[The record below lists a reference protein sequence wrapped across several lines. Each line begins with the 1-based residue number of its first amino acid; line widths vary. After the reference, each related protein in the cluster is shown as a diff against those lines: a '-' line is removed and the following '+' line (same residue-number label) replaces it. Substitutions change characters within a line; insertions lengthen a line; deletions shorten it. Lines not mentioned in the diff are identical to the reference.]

1 MLSSPLLLMASLAL
15 PLTALSVFLTRH
27 NAEEERKKAE
37 GEQSSDVFLKRY
49 GVGKTDE
56 TGSRATSTTSAS
68 QTQMQHQSPRDRCD
82 ILLLGSGW
90 ISNFAVPVVAS
101 KGLSISATTREV
113 KDGDSFERIPF
124 IFDDDHDLDEQVG
137 RLPIARTV
145 VIVFPIRG
153 EGRVKRLYESY
164 TRIKASAQWIQLGST
179 GIWGSKQPGQ
189 SPWIDRF
196 TAPDSSNPR
205 YQAEEELLKLSSDSS
220 PTAILNL
227 AGLYGQQRKP
237 SNFLIRVQES
247 LEQKGSVHFVHGVD
261 VARAIILMHEKFTP
275 GQRWILTDG
284 RVHDWWNIALD
295 KGEPNTMA
303 RIKVQAL
310 TKLLAIKALP
320 RPICDVV
327 PGDATQRSTKLIRA
341 LDSSH
346 FWQHFDD
353 APYSG
358 GLS

>member
-1 MLSSPLLLMASLAL
+1 MASLAL

-27 NAEEERKKAE
+27 NAEEERKKAQ
-37 GEQSSDVFLKRY
+37 GEQASDDFLQRY
-49 GVGKTDE
+49 GVKKTDDRGG
-56 TGSRATSTTSAS
+56 GSGATTT
-68 QTQMQHQSPRDRCD
+68 TILPQMQHQSPRDRCD
-82 ILLLGSGW
+82 IILLGSGW

-124 IFDDDHDLDEQVG
+124 IFDDDHNLDEQVET
-137 RLPIARTV
+137 LPIARTV

-153 EGRVKRLYESY
+153 EGRVKRLHESY
-164 TRIKASAQWIQLGST
+164 TRLKAAAQWIQLGST

-196 TAPDSSNPR
+196 TTPDSSNPR
-205 YQAEEELLKLSSDSS
+205 YQAEEELLKLSSDSA

-261 VARAIILMHEKFTP
+261 VARAIILMHDNFTP
-275 GQRWILTDG
+275 GQRWILTGGCTVIFVDF
-284 RVHDWWNIALD
+284 NS
-295 KGEPNTMA
+295 NTS
-303 RIKVQAL
+303 L
-310 TKLLAIKALP
+310 
-320 RPICDVV
+320 
-327 PGDATQRSTKLIRA
+327 QRWTRA
-341 LDSSH
+341 
-346 FWQHFDD
+346 
-353 APYSG
+353 
-358 GLS
+358 